1 MQRWI
6 LLRGL
11 ARERAHWG
19 SFAQAFE
26 RALPGQHMTAMD
38 LPGNGLRHRE
48 PSPASVRGL
57 VASCRA
63 ELAAQG
69 LKPPY
74 GVLAMSLGA
83 MVAVEWA
90 RVAPGELARCVL
102 VNTSLRPFSPFYE
115 RLRPAAYPALLRCAM
130 PWATPQAIEGTV
142 LQITSNR
149 ASAHLPVV
157 DDWVAVRRQRPV
169 STSNALRQ
177 LVAAARYTAPASPP
191 AGGTPPSGRFLLL
204 ASRQDR
210 LVSSRCSQAIAKAW
224 QVPLRW
230 HPWAGH
236 DLPLDDGQWVIE
248 QVVDWLNATAPAA
261 PA

>member
-1 MQRWI
+1 
-6 LLRGL
+6 
-11 ARERAHWG
+11 
-19 SFAQAFE
+19 
-26 RALPGQHMTAMD
+26 MT
-38 LPGNGLRHRE
+38 PT
-48 PSPASVRGL
+48 PSRLKACSI
-57 VASCRA
+57 SC
-63 ELAAQG
+63 AA
-69 LKPPY
+69 P
-74 GVLAMSLGA
+74 VL
-83 MVAVEWA
+83 
-90 RVAPGELARCVL
+90 
-102 VNTSLRPFSPFYE
+102 
-115 RLRPAAYPALLRCAM
+115 
-130 PWATPQAIEGTV
+130 
-142 LQITSNR
+142 
-149 ASAHLPVV
+149 LPVV

-248 QVVDWLNATAPAA
+248 QVVDWLNATVPAA